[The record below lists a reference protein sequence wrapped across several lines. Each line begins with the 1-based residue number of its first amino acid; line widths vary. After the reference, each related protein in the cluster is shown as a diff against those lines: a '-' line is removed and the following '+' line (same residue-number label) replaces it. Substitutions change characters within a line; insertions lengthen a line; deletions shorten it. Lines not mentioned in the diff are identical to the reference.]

1 MRKSI
6 LILSYICKKMGLS
19 IDEMNALTI
28 GQALDFMAEFV
39 EANKPSKKK
48 KYVRQATQADFD
60 SF

>member
-1 MRKSI
+1 
-6 LILSYICKKMGLS
+6 MGLS